1 MSRVESYKA
10 ERLKSSDE
18 QVNKNTDTVVSKEKD
33 QEKAAIKIQAVQRG
47 KKDRETVKKIRR
59 EKVSLNSQPS
69 LAAQARPDVI
79 DKAIGW
85 KVFV

>member
-1 MSRVESYKA
+1 MKPKEI
-10 ERLKSSDE
+10 SSTITACSE
-18 QVNKNTDTVVSKEKD
+18 EKD

-47 KKDRETVKKIRR
+47 KKDREKVKKIR
-59 EKVSLNSQPS
+59 EKSSLNSHVPS